1 MSIQIHEVHK
11 TLNGKGWKR
20 NFPNCIIVLV
30 QNIQDKEKVF
40 KTKRKKL
47 HLTCKGI
54 PIRIISTFL
63 TEEPIPYG
71 GTPSSVL
78 MPGGRV

>member
-20 NFPNCIIVLV
+20 NCIIVLV

-54 PIRIISTFL
+54 PIRKISTFL

-78 MPGGRV
+78 MPGGGV